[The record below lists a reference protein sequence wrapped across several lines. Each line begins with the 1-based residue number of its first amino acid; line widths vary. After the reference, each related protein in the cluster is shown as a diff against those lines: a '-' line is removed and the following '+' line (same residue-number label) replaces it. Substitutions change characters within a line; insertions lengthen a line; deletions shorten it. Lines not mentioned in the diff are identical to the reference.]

1 MREQSWL
8 LPNFIILENSTG
20 TYVNMT
26 KAVYAYPEVQPTE
39 LRQDVDYS
47 FYFVLMGMLY
57 LLLYWFTIL
66 RQNIFSTTIMIV
78 NNKIKV
84 FFASANSL
92 GLVFIPILVLI
103 GLNTRIFWTIN
114 LATQRHNAIS
124 TNQRRDHSVA
134 MMLILIGILNNS
146 FIH

>member
-1 MREQSWL
+1 MIESDTKSGEENIKMNSNATLNILGITSIQIDYFWTEYNKCLKEQSWL

-20 TYVNMT
+20 TYLNMT

-66 RQNIFSTTIMIV
+66 R
-78 NNKIKV
+78 K
-84 FFASANSL
+84 NSL
-92 GLVFIPILVLI
+92 QQW
-103 GLNTRIFWTIN
+103 R
-114 LATQRHNAIS
+114 S
-124 TNQRRDHSVA
+124 
-134 MMLILIGILNNS
+134 
-146 FIH
+146 